1 MVDLDPDLAISEGS
15 PALAVLIMALGGA
28 AMSRALVGRVLLT
41 RLIRRDPPEL

>member
-1 MVDLDPDLAISEGS
+1 MTALDPDLAINEGS

-41 RLIRRDPPEL
+41 RLIRRDPPER